1 MAWAVCVRH
10 RPQKSRCIEPF
21 WGEIGGKTQ
30 VVSRGTPADI
40 QKNTPA
46 ICRYACML
54 AYAAHTARC
63 GWLCGFAAYAAATFP
78 GNPSFLKFIIVIGVF
93 LRHYFFF
100 L

>member
-21 WGEIGGKTQ
+21 WCEIGGKTQ

-63 GWLCGFAAYAAATFP
+63 GWLCGFAAYAAALLFA
-78 GNPSFLKFIIVIGVF
+78 G
-93 LRHYFFF
+93 
-100 L
+100 